1 MLPNRQMKGSNDIHI
16 IHFFLC
22 FTFVLLILSDTFQ
35 MDYETI
41 INEIINKTNIETI
54 VFDNGTCRESVHYY
68 YKRIVCMNSS
78 PPDILQSF
86 LGDNKTIS
94 SKLGNYKN
102 IKQLHT
108 LEDSSF
114 PIEYYNMKH
123 TKIGVR
129 AEGILYLHGYSFGEI
144 EAVAGGSGFATM
156 QIINNQE
163 VFAVRWS
170 NLTVD
175 SNGEQYRGK
184 AYSEPFV
191 YSRIEVPSFMIK
203 SYTTVH
209 FTPTSIYCAK
219 QTSNETCLNASTVNI
234 TCYWCPKIGKCSNG
248 ADVNANE
255 FVMNGCFNSRNSPIQ
270 VLETTTTDYASNK
283 TEYEHDTSFTTTKST
298 EYAVNLTEYKHIAKS
313 QTDSSGLYLF
323 IVISAGLLSLV
334 IAILFVA
341 RVPMLSN
348 LQVHSDVS
356 WSFHLQLTSTNE
368 SNCEIICLFIV
379 C

>member
-1 MLPNRQMKGSNDIHI
+1 
-16 IHFFLC
+16 
-22 FTFVLLILSDTFQ
+22 
-35 MDYETI
+35 
-41 INEIINKTNIETI
+41 
-54 VFDNGTCRESVHYY
+54 
-68 YKRIVCMNSS
+68 MNSS

-175 SNGEQYRGK
+175 SNGEQYRVSVICSIYPEGKISIYYLNISSDIHSTSLKSSIENVVYLDIGK

-341 RVPMLSN
+341 RFFLRRRSLLSTN
-348 LQVHSDVS
+348 AK
-356 WSFHLQLTSTNE
+356 QLTS
-368 SNCEIICLFIV
+368 SQ
-379 C
+379 